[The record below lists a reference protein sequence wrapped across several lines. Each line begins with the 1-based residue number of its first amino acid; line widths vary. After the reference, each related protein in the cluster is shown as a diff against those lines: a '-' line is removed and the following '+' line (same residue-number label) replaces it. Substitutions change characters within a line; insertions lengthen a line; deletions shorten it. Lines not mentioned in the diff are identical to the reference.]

1 MLIKVRVF
9 PNSRKESVEKD
20 ADDTYRIKV
29 KAPAERNQ
37 ANVRV
42 RELLA
47 TELGQRLSAVKLVA
61 GHRGPNK
68 RFEVNLKVKH

>member
-9 PNSRKESVEKD
+9 PNSRKESIEKD
-20 ADDTYRIKV
+20 ADGTYRIKV
-29 KAPAERNQ
+29 RVPAERNQ
-37 ANVRV
+37 ANVRA

-47 TELGQRLSAVKLVA
+47 TALGQKPGAVKLVV

-68 RFEVNLKVKH
+68 RFEVNLKVNQ